1 MLDVSKA
8 LMFEG
13 EEFPFAADVE
23 LPEALLLGDPVA
35 FPTPAPLAG
44 RFQAVGETVH
54 VYGEME
60 FQANARC
67 ALCLK
72 EASKALHAA
81 FDAVFALTPNPDNP
95 DLYLYEGKSV
105 DLTDMAADAA
115 VLALPMQWRCRP
127 DCKGLC
133 PVCGADRNVTSCSC
147 RQDSGKENP
156 FAVLQQ
162 LMTEDESEV

>member
-1 MLDVSKA
+1 MLNVSKA
-8 LMFEG
+8 LMYEG
-13 EEFPFAADVE
+13 EEFPFEADVE
-23 LPEALLLGDPVA
+23 LEDTLLLGDPVV
-35 FPTPAPLAG
+35 FPGTAHLTG
-44 RFQAVGETVH
+44 H
-54 VYGEME
+54 VKAIGGSVQVRGEME
-60 FQANARC
+60 FTASARC

-72 EASKALHAA
+72 EASRAMKTT
-81 FDAVFALTPNPDNP
+81 FDAVFALAPNPDNP
-95 DLYLYEGKSV
+95 DLYLYEGKEL
-105 DLTDMAADAA
+105 DLTDMATDAA
-115 VLALPMQWRCRP
+115 TLALPMQWRCRP

>member
-1 MLDVSKA
+1 MLNVSKA
-8 LMFEG
+8 LMYEG
-13 EEFPFAADVE
+13 EEFPFEADVE
-23 LPEALLLGDPVA
+23 LEDTLLLGDPVA
-35 FPTPAPLAG
+35 FLGTAHLAG
-44 RFQAVGETVH
+44 QVKAIGDSVQVR
-54 VYGEME
+54 GEME
-60 FQANARC
+60 FTASARC

-72 EASKALHAA
+72 EASRAMKTT
-81 FDAVFALTPNPDNP
+81 FDAVFALAPNPDNP
-95 DLYLYEGKSV
+95 DLYLYEGKEL
-105 DLTDMAADAA
+105 DLTDMATDAA
-115 VLALPMQWRCRP
+115 TLALPMQWRCRP

>member
-8 LMFEG
+8 LAMDG
-13 EEFPFAADVE
+13 EEFRFTADVV
-23 LPEALLLGDPVA
+23 LPETLLLGDRVT
-35 FPTPAPLAG
+35 FPAPAQLSG
-44 RFQAVGETVH
+44 WFSAVGDVVH
-54 VYGEME
+54 LHGQME
-60 FQANARC
+60 FTASARC

-72 EASKALHAA
+72 EAEQALTAD
-81 FDAVFALTPNPDNP
+81 FDAMFALSPDPENP
-95 DLYLYEGKSV
+95 DLYLYEGKSL

-115 VLALPMQWRCRP
+115 TLKLPMQWRCSE

-133 PVCGADRNVTSCSC
+133 PVCGADRNMTSCSC
-147 RQDSGKENP
+147 RQDSGRENP

>member
-1 MLDVSKA
+1 MLNVSKA
-8 LMFEG
+8 LMYEG
-13 EEFPFAADVE
+13 EEFPFEADVE
-23 LPEALLLGDPVA
+23 LEDTFLLGDPVA
-35 FPTPAPLAG
+35 FPGTAHLAG
-44 RFQAVGETVH
+44 QVKAIGDSVQVR
-54 VYGEME
+54 GEME
-60 FQANARC
+60 FTASARC

-72 EASKALHAA
+72 EASRAMKTT
-81 FDAVFALTPNPDNP
+81 FDAVFALAPNPDNP
-95 DLYLYEGKSV
+95 DLYLYEGKEL
-105 DLTDMAADAA
+105 DLTDMATDAA
-115 VLALPMQWRCRP
+115 TLALPMQWRCRP

>member
-35 FPTPAPLAG
+35 FPTPAHLAG

-54 VYGEME
+54 VYGEMD
-60 FQANARC
+60 FQASARC